1 MPPEAFRTYDNMP
14 RWLPTLPGLLPEST
28 APMPRLRVAGAVL
41 MMVYSWFWD
50 GDFGSDIQL

>member
-41 MMVYSWFWD
+41 ID
-50 GDFGSDIQL
+50 DLLLGLGGNFGSDIQL